1 MNWVLMLVLLVLVCC
16 AIYGYTK
23 GFLRIVF
30 SLVAWVIVLV
40 FVSWATPH
48 VSQWIQENTTIYE
61 KIEAA
66 CEESVRRAAQGK
78 MEEGAAE
85 QYGGAGELGLP
96 ESVMAQIVSGASG
109 AADTVLAETGVYA
122 GIAQSLAGFIV
133 QGIAFVTVLIL
144 SWILV
149 HVISAL
155 LGIVSHI
162 PILKGVN
169 RFTGMLAGL
178 MEGLLIVWIAFY
190 IVALC
195 STGETGRVIV
205 SYINQSAFL
214 KELYE
219 NNILLSLGTGFVRKR
234 A

>member
-78 MEEGAAE
+78 MEEGAVE
-85 QYGGAGELGLP
+85 QYGEAGELGLDLP

-109 AADTVLAETGVYA
+109 AADTVLAETGEPGRIYRA
-122 GIAQSLAGFIV
+122 GNCVCDGADSLMDSGACDFGAAWNCIAYSDIKRREPFHGNVSGADGGASHRLDC
-133 QGIAFVTVLIL
+133 VLHCCPL
-144 SWILV
+144 QY
-149 HVISAL
+149 
-155 LGIVSHI
+155 G
-162 PILKGVN
+162 
-169 RFTGMLAGL
+169 RD
-178 MEGLLIVWIAFY
+178 
-190 IVALC
+190 
-195 STGETGRVIV
+195 GE
-205 SYINQSAFL
+205 SDCFL
-214 KELYE
+214 Y
-219 NNILLSLGTGFVRKR
+219 
-234 A
+234 

>member
-1 MNWVLMLVLLVLVCC
+1 MNWVLMLVLLVLACC

-61 KIEAA
+61 KIESA

-85 QYGGAGELGLP
+85 QYGGTGELGLP

-109 AADTVLAETGVYA
+109 AANTVLAETGVYA

-205 SYINQSAFL
+205 SNINQSAFL

-219 NNILLSLGTGFVRKR
+219 NNILLSLGTGFVR
-234 A
+234 

>member
-1 MNWVLMLVLLVLVCC
+1 MGDCAGVCLVGNAACQPVDTGE
-16 AIYGYTK
+16 YNY
-23 GFLRIVF
+23 LR
-30 SLVAWVIVLV
+30 
-40 FVSWATPH
+40 
-48 VSQWIQENTTIYE
+48 

-78 MEEGAAE
+78 MEEGAVE
-85 QYGGAGELGLP
+85 QYGEAGELGLDLP

-219 NNILLSLGTGFVRKR
+219 NNILLSLGTGFAR
-234 A
+234 

>member
-66 CEESVRRAAQGK
+66 CEESVRRAALGK

-219 NNILLSLGTGFVRKR
+219 NNILLSLGTGFVR
-234 A
+234 

>member
-61 KIEAA
+61 KIE
-66 CEESVRRAAQGK
+66 AQGK

-219 NNILLSLGTGFVRKR
+219 NNILLSLGTGFVR
-234 A
+234 

>member
-1 MNWVLMLVLLVLVCC
+1 MNWVLILVLLVLACC

-109 AADTVLAETGVYA
+109 AADTVLVETGVYA

-219 NNILLSLGTGFVRKR
+219 NNILLSLGTGFVR
-234 A
+234 

>member
-78 MEEGAAE
+78 MEEGAVE
-85 QYGGAGELGLP
+85 QYGEAGELGLDLP
-96 ESVMAQIVSGASG
+96 ESVMAQIVSGAS
-109 AADTVLAETGVYA
+109 GVYA

-178 MEGLLIVWIAFY
+178 MQGLLIVWIAFY

-195 STGETGRVIV
+195 SAGETGRVIV

-219 NNILLSLGTGFVRKR
+219 NNILLSLGTGFAR
-234 A
+234 

>member
-122 GIAQSLAGFIV
+122 GIAQSLAGFIRSGNCV
-133 QGIAFVTVLIL
+133 CDGADSLMDSGACDLGAAWNCIAYSNIKRREPLHGNVSGADGGASYCMDCVLHCCPLQYGRDGESDCFLYKSECISERTV
-144 SWILV
+144 
-149 HVISAL
+149 
-155 LGIVSHI
+155 
-162 PILKGVN
+162 
-169 RFTGMLAGL
+169 
-178 MEGLLIVWIAFY
+178 
-190 IVALC
+190 
-195 STGETGRVIV
+195 
-205 SYINQSAFL
+205 
-214 KELYE
+214 
-219 NNILLSLGTGFVRKR
+219 
-234 A
+234 

>member
-78 MEEGAAE
+78 MEEGAVE
-85 QYGGAGELGLP
+85 QYGEAGELGLDLP
-96 ESVMAQIVSGASG
+96 ESVMAQIASG

-178 MEGLLIVWIAFY
+178 MQGLLIVWIAFY

-195 STGETGRVIV
+195 SAGETGRVIV

-219 NNILLSLGTGFVRKR
+219 NNILLSLGTGFAR
-234 A
+234 

>member
-78 MEEGAAE
+78 MEDRAEPGRIYRAGNCVCDGADSLVDFGARDLGAAWNRIAYSDIE
-85 QYGGAGELGLP
+85 RCEPLYGN
-96 ESVMAQIVSGASG
+96 VSGADAGTSYCV
-109 AADTVLAETGVYA
+109 DCVLHSCPL
-122 GIAQSLAGFIV
+122 Q
-133 QGIAFVTVLIL
+133 
-144 SWILV
+144 
-149 HVISAL
+149 
-155 LGIVSHI
+155 
-162 PILKGVN
+162 
-169 RFTGMLAGL
+169 
-178 MEGLLIVWIAFY
+178 
-190 IVALC
+190 C
-195 STGETGRVIV
+195 GRDRE
-205 SYINQSAFL
+205 SDCFL
-214 KELYE
+214 Y
-219 NNILLSLGTGFVRKR
+219 
-234 A
+234 

>member
-85 QYGGAGELGLP
+85 QYGVAVDEQRVEVFRRLIRHGPCRRIGQLVLRPHHIRLEGEGVGIQQGTGLIRGHTVIGSQLLVVEDLYLQIGGEDVLQRRLDVLHETGLDGAFFEG
-96 ESVMAQIVSGASG
+96 V
-109 AADTVLAETGVYA
+109 AAMQHEGGVLHGDHVHLVEPCADGGLAE
-122 GIAQSLAGFIV
+122 
-133 QGIAFVTVLIL
+133 
-144 SWILV
+144 
-149 HVISAL
+149 L
-155 LGIVSHI
+155 L
-162 PILKGVN
+162 L
-169 RFTGMLAGL
+169 
-178 MEGLLIVWIAFY
+178 
-190 IVALC
+190 
-195 STGETGRVIV
+195 
-205 SYINQSAFL
+205 
-214 KELYE
+214 
-219 NNILLSLGTGFVRKR
+219 
-234 A
+234 

>member
-1 MNWVLMLVLLVLVCC
+1 MGDCAGVCLVGNACMS
-16 AIYGYTK
+16 ASGY
-23 GFLRIVF
+23 RR
-30 SLVAWVIVLV
+30 
-40 FVSWATPH
+40 
-48 VSQWIQENTTIYE
+48 NTTIYE

-66 CEESVRRAAQGK
+66 CEESVRRAAPGK
-78 MEEGAAE
+78 DGRRRS
-85 QYGGAGELGLP
+85 GTVRRSRGTGAGSSGI
-96 ESVMAQIVSGASG
+96 VMAQIVSGASG

-178 MEGLLIVWIAFY
+178 MQGLLIVWIAFY

-195 STGETGRVIV
+195 SAGETGRVIV

-219 NNILLSLGTGFVRKR
+219 NNILLSLGTGFAR
-234 A
+234 

>member
-1 MNWVLMLVLLVLVCC
+1 
-16 AIYGYTK
+16 
-23 GFLRIVF
+23 
-30 SLVAWVIVLV
+30 
-40 FVSWATPH
+40 
-48 VSQWIQENTTIYE
+48 
-61 KIEAA
+61 
-66 CEESVRRAAQGK
+66 
-78 MEEGAAE
+78 MEEGAVE
-85 QYGGAGELGLP
+85 QYGEAGELGLDLP

-169 RFTGMLAGL
+169 RFTGMLACKTRSQRQKNIVFIQFFQKCA
-178 MEGLLIVWIAFY
+178 LIY
-190 IVALC
+190 I
-195 STGETGRVIV
+195 G
-205 SYINQSAFL
+205 
-214 KELYE
+214 
-219 NNILLSLGTGFVRKR
+219 NNHSPRLSRTAKGNNVKR
-234 A
+234 NPDDEKPLHQPR

>member
-78 MEEGAAE
+78 MEEGAVE
-85 QYGGAGELGLP
+85 QYGEAGELGLDLP

-122 GIAQSLAGFIV
+122 GIAQSLAGFT
-133 QGIAFVTVLIL
+133 FVTVLIL

-178 MEGLLIVWIAFY
+178 MQGLLIVWIAFY

-195 STGETGRVIV
+195 SAGETGRVIV

-219 NNILLSLGTGFVRKR
+219 NNILLSLGTGFAR
-234 A
+234 

>member
-78 MEEGAAE
+78 MEEGAVE
-85 QYGGAGELGLP
+85 QYGEAGDLGLP
-96 ESVMAQIVSGASG
+96 AQR
-109 AADTVLAETGVYA
+109 TLCLRRPEYM
-122 GIAQSLAGFIV
+122 
-133 QGIAFVTVLIL
+133 QGSRRAWQDL
-144 SWILV
+144 SC
-149 HVISAL
+149 
-155 LGIVSHI
+155 
-162 PILKGVN
+162 
-169 RFTGMLAGL
+169 R
-178 MEGLLIVWIAFY
+178 
-190 IVALC
+190 
-195 STGETGRVIV
+195 
-205 SYINQSAFL
+205 
-214 KELYE
+214 ELR
-219 NNILLSLGTGFVRKR
+219 L
-234 A
+234 

>member
-1 MNWVLMLVLLVLVCC
+1 MNWALMLVLLVLVCC

-78 MEEGAAE
+78 MEEGAVE
-85 QYGGAGELGLP
+85 QYGEAGELGLDLP

-109 AADTVLAETGVYA
+109 AADTVLAGVYA

-178 MEGLLIVWIAFY
+178 MQGLLIVWIAFY

-195 STGETGRVIV
+195 SAGETGRVIV

-219 NNILLSLGTGFVRKR
+219 NNILLSLGTGFAR
-234 A
+234 

>member
-178 MEGLLIVWIAFY
+178 MQGLLIVWIAFY

-195 STGETGRVIV
+195 SAGETGRVIV

-219 NNILLSLGTGFVRKR
+219 NNILLSLGTGFAR
-234 A
+234 

>member
-1 MNWVLMLVLLVLVCC
+1 MS
-16 AIYGYTK
+16 ASGYR
-23 GFLRIVF
+23 RIQPF
-30 SLVAWVIVLV
+30 
-40 FVSWATPH
+40 T
-48 VSQWIQENTTIYE
+48 E

-78 MEEGAAE
+78 MEEGAVE
-85 QYGGAGELGLP
+85 QYGEAGELGLDLP
-96 ESVMAQIVSGASG
+96 ESVMAADRFGGFRRSGHCACGDRSICR
-109 AADTVLAETGVYA
+109 V
-122 GIAQSLAGFIV
+122 AQSLAGFIV

-178 MEGLLIVWIAFY
+178 MQGLLIVWVAFY

-195 STGETGRVIV
+195 SAGETGRVIV

-219 NNILLSLGTGFVRKR
+219 NNILLSLGTGFAR
-234 A
+234 

>member
-78 MEEGAAE
+78 MEEGAVE
-85 QYGGAGELGLP
+85 QYGEAGELGLDLP

-133 QGIAFVTVLIL
+133 PVLIL

-219 NNILLSLGTGFVRKR
+219 NNILLSLGTGFAR
-234 A
+234 

>member
-1 MNWVLMLVLLVLVCC
+1 MKNLC
-16 AIYGYTK
+16 G
-23 GFLRIVF
+23 
-30 SLVAWVIVLV
+30 
-40 FVSWATPH
+40 
-48 VSQWIQENTTIYE
+48 
-61 KIEAA
+61 
-66 CEESVRRAAQGK
+66 RAAQGK
-78 MEEGAAE
+78 MEEGAGE
-85 QYGGAGELGLP
+85 QYRAAGELGLDLP

-149 HVISAL
+149 HVISTL

-190 IVALC
+190 ICCTLQC
-195 STGETGRVIV
+195 RRDRESDC
-205 SYINQSAFL
+205 FL
-214 KELYE
+214 YKSECIPE
-219 NNILLSLGTGFVRKR
+219 RTV
-234 A
+234 

>member
-48 VSQWIQENTTIYE
+48 VSRIQENTTIYE

-78 MEEGAAE
+78 MEEGAVE
-85 QYGGAGELGLP
+85 QYGEAGELGLDLP

-178 MEGLLIVWIAFY
+178 MQGLLIVWIAFY

-195 STGETGRVIV
+195 SAGETGRVIV

-219 NNILLSLGTGFVRKR
+219 NNILLSLGTGFAR
-234 A
+234 

>member
-78 MEEGAAE
+78 MEEGAVE
-85 QYGGAGELGLP
+85 QYGEAGELDLP

-178 MEGLLIVWIAFY
+178 MQGLLIVWIAFY

-195 STGETGRVIV
+195 SAGETGRVIV

-219 NNILLSLGTGFVRKR
+219 NNILLSLGTGFAR
-234 A
+234 

>member
-1 MNWVLMLVLLVLVCC
+1 MNWVLMRVLLVLVCC

-219 NNILLSLGTGFVRKR
+219 NNILLSLGTGFVR
-234 A
+234 

>member
-78 MEEGAAE
+78 MEEGAVE
-85 QYGGAGELGLP
+85 QYGEAGELGLDLP

-178 MEGLLIVWIAFY
+178 MEGLLIVWIAFS

-219 NNILLSLGTGFVRKR
+219 NNILLSLGTGFAR
-234 A
+234 

>member
-1 MNWVLMLVLLVLVCC
+1 MS
-16 AIYGYTK
+16 ASGYRRIQPFTK
-23 GFLRIVF
+23 
-30 SLVAWVIVLV
+30 
-40 FVSWATPH
+40 
-48 VSQWIQENTTIYE
+48 

-78 MEEGAAE
+78 MEEGAVE
-85 QYGGAGELGLP
+85 QYGEAGELGLDLP

-178 MEGLLIVWIAFY
+178 MQGLLIVWIAFY

-195 STGETGRVIV
+195 SAGETGRVIV

-219 NNILLSLGTGFVRKR
+219 NNILLSLGTGLAR
-234 A
+234 

>member
-78 MEEGAAE
+78 MEEGAVE
-85 QYGGAGELGLP
+85 QYGEAGELGLDLP

-178 MEGLLIVWIAFY
+178 LIVWIAFY

-195 STGETGRVIV
+195 SAGETGRVIV

-219 NNILLSLGTGFVRKR
+219 NNILLSLGTGFAR
-234 A
+234 

>member
-195 STGETGRVIV
+195 SAGETGRVIV

-219 NNILLSLGTGFVRKR
+219 NNILLSLGTGFAR
-234 A
+234 

>member
-78 MEEGAAE
+78 MEEGAVE
-85 QYGGAGELGLP
+85 QYGEAGELGLDLP

-109 AADTVLAETGVYA
+109 VADTVLAETGGYA

-178 MEGLLIVWIAFY
+178 MQGLLMWIAFY

-195 STGETGRVIV
+195 SAGETGRVIV

-219 NNILLSLGTGFVRKR
+219 NNILLSLGTGFAR
-234 A
+234 

>member
-149 HVISAL
+149 HVISTL

-195 STGETGRVIV
+195 SAGETGRVIV

-219 NNILLSLGTGFVRKR
+219 NNILLSLGTGFAR
-234 A
+234 

>member
-78 MEEGAAE
+78 MEEGAVE
-85 QYGGAGELGLP
+85 QYGEAGELGLDLP

-109 AADTVLAETGVYA
+109 AADTVLAETGVYE

-133 QGIAFVTVLIL
+133 QGIAFVTVL
-144 SWILV
+144 ILV

-219 NNILLSLGTGFVRKR
+219 NNILLSLGTGFAR
-234 A
+234 

>member
-1 MNWVLMLVLLVLVCC
+1 MNWVLILVLLVLACC

-219 NNILLSLGTGFVRKR
+219 NNILLSLGTGFVR
-234 A
+234 

>member
-1 MNWVLMLVLLVLVCC
+1 MRNLC
-16 AIYGYTK
+16 G
-23 GFLRIVF
+23 
-30 SLVAWVIVLV
+30 
-40 FVSWATPH
+40 
-48 VSQWIQENTTIYE
+48 
-61 KIEAA
+61 
-66 CEESVRRAAQGK
+66 VRRRERWKKAQWNST
-78 MEEGAAE
+78 E
-85 QYGGAGELGLP
+85 QPGLDLP

-178 MEGLLIVWIAFY
+178 MQGLLIVWIAFY

-195 STGETGRVIV
+195 SAGETGRVIV

-219 NNILLSLGTGFVRKR
+219 NNILLSLGTGFAR
-234 A
+234 